1 MHGVAEN
8 ERKWRYG
15 TIDPACEDTKRRF
28 SLQLCIAELR
38 ERLADEHRAF
48 DIAKG
53 DDNFTIVPILQLS
66 YAGMSLAESSARS
79 RQCSIGTFATSSRR
93 IESALS
99 EVQSSSG
106 RSALKE
112 WCRCHGEP

>member
-28 SLQLCIAELR
+28 SLQLWIAELR

-53 DDNFTIVPILQLS
+53 DGNFTIVPILEPS
-66 YAGMSLAESSARS
+66 YAGMSLLESSPRS
-79 RQCSIGTFATSSRR
+79 RKCSIGTFATSSRS
-93 IESALS
+93 IECALS
-99 EVQSSSG
+99 EIQSSSG
-106 RSALKE
+106 RSALKKR
-112 WCRCHGEP
+112 CRSHGKP